1 MRKSV
6 QILLLCSVVAV
17 APIAFAQSA
26 PNRLEFEVATVKPA
40 APLDMA
46 KLAAQI
52 QSGQMPQ
59 LGAHVDPQQARYT
72 YMTLRQLIELAY
84 GVKPGQV
91 SGPDWLGSEHFDI
104 VAKLPDGASKD
115 DAPKMLQS
123 LIEDRFKLAVHRETK
138 DHPVLALIVG
148 KGGPKM
154 KQSTEAPQPLDPKA
168 PLKTGEMQMDTPDG
182 PARMSVDMSTG
193 KSTVNMGSKG
203 TIMYELN
210 RSTGAMELEATGVSM
225 SGLADM
231 LSQFSQMQG
240 AGGRQVVDMTGLKGN
255 YDFTLDFPLADL
267 LNMARSAGMM
277 PPGGP
282 PPQMNEAPEPGGS
295 SSLNES
301 VEALGLK
308 LDPRNAPVEQVVI
321 DHIEKTP
328 TEN

>member
-1 MRKSV
+1 MKRGF
-6 QILLLCSVVAV
+6 QILLLWCLAT
-17 APIAFAQSA
+17 PLAFAQGK
-26 PNRLEFEVATVKPA
+26 PEFEVATVKPA

-46 KLAAQI
+46 KLAEQMRA
-52 QSGQMPQ
+52 GQMPQ
-59 LGAHVDPQQARYT
+59 LGAHVDPEQAHYN

-84 GVKPGQV
+84 GLKPGQV
-91 SGPDWLGSEHFDI
+91 SGPDWLGSERFDI
-104 VAKLPDGASKD
+104 VAKIPDGASKD

-123 LIEDRFKLAVHRETK
+123 LLEDRFKLAVHRETK
-138 DHPVLALIVG
+138 DHPVLALVVG

-154 KQSTEAPQPLDPKA
+154 KQSAEAPQPLDPKA
-168 PLKTGEMQMDTPDG
+168 PLKPGEMQMDTLDG

-203 TIMYELN
+203 TIVYGLD
-210 RSTGAMELEATGVSM
+210 RSTGAMAMEATGVSM

-240 AGGRQVVDMTGLKGN
+240 AGGRPVVDMTGLKGN
-255 YDFTLDFPLADL
+255 YDFTLDFPIADL

-277 PPGGP
+277 PPGAP

-301 VEALGLK
+301 VGALGLK
-308 LDPRNAPVEQVVI
+308 LDPRNAPIEQVVI